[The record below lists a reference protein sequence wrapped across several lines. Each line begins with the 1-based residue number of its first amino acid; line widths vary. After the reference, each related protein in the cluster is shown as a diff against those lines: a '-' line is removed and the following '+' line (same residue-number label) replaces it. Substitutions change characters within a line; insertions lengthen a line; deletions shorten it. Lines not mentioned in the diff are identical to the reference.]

1 MSIGQHG
8 KITTEEARKLAI
20 AILGAVVKGDDPAEE
35 RATGRK
41 SITVRELCD
50 RYLAAAERGLILGKR
65 GLPKKAS
72 TIYVDRGRIA
82 RHIKPLL
89 GSKRVRD
96 LAAADINR
104 FIREVADGKTA
115 IVEKTANKRGKAVVE
130 GGLGTAAR
138 TAGLLGG
145 ILSFAVSEGIRPDNP
160 ARGVRRPADRRRKRR
175 LTSDEYMVLGK
186 ALAAAEADGEP
197 WQVTAAVRLLAL
209 SGCRPGEII
218 NLKWSEIDQVSRC
231 LRLHDLK
238 EGAST
243 RPLGKPALEFLA
255 RRTAK
260 SAGDDFVFPAVRR
273 GRGAFGSMA
282 RGWRRLMKR
291 GGLQGVTPVTL
302 RHSFASV
309 ADDLGF
315 TRATVKTMLGHSTGD
330 VTEGYI
336 HKLDPVLAAAAD
348 RVAAVIHADLGAA
361 LEEQKRL
368 LRSFAE
374 THDEGLLRDAAAC
387 GPIEVRTFSEA
398 LTAARLGRP
407 PEQDDDFLWEIA
419 MLRAE
424 NPQLSPSRA
433 AKLVAG
439 HIPRQHSQEAPFERL
454 RKKYRKVA
462 KQMEPSAKKVLPFI
476 IFAREQDK
484 QLANCEPSPDFD
496 PQQHPRSDPWP
507 RPSAFDTGKRPA

>member
-1 MSIGQHG
+1 MPRLTKRNVDGAPSKDAPYFLWCSELPGFGVRIFPTGKRVYYADYRNGAGTRKRMSIGQHG

-20 AILGAVVKGDDPAEE
+20 ATLGAVVKGEDPAEE

-50 RYLAAAERGLILGKR
+50 RYLAAAERGLIMGKR

-82 RHIKPLL
+82 RHIKPVL

-115 IVEKTANKRGKAVVE
+115 TVEKTANKRGKAVVE

-175 LTSDEYMVLGK
+175 LTSDEYTALGK
-186 ALAAAEADGEP
+186 ALSASERDGET
-197 WQVTAAVRLLAL
+197 WQAIAAVRLLAL

-218 NLKWSEIDQVSRC
+218 CLKRSEVDRGSRC
-231 LRLHDLK
+231 LRLHDSK

-243 RPLGKPALEFLA
+243 RPLGKPALAVLA
-255 RRTAK
+255 QLK

-273 GRGAFGSMA
+273 GRGAFGGMA

-291 GGLQGVTPVTL
+291 AGLQGVTPVTL

-315 TRATVKTMLGHSTGD
+315 TRATVKAMLGHSTGD

-348 RVAAVIHADLGAA
+348 
-361 LEEQKRL
+361 
-368 LRSFAE
+368 S
-374 THDEGLLRDAAAC
+374 
-387 GPIEVRTFSEA
+387 
-398 LTAARLGRP
+398 
-407 PEQDDDFLWEIA
+407 
-419 MLRAE
+419 
-424 NPQLSPSRA
+424 
-433 AKLVAG
+433 VAG
-439 HIPRQHSQEAPFERL
+439 RIHMYMT
-454 RKKYRKVA
+454 KGG
-462 KQMEPSAKKVLPFI
+462 SAR
-476 IFAREQDK
+476 ADRG
-484 QLANCEPSPDFD
+484 PSP
-496 PQQHPRSDPWP
+496 QRSQ
-507 RPSAFDTGKRPA
+507 R

>member
-1 MSIGQHG
+1 MGRRSKDAPYFLWCSELPGFGVRIFPIGKRVYYADYRNSGGTRKRMSIGQHG

-20 AILGAVVKGDDPAEE
+20 ATLGAVVKGEDPAEE

-50 RYLAAAERGLILGKR
+50 RYLVAAERGLIMGKR

-104 FIREVADGKTA
+104 FIRDVADGKTA

-175 LTSDEYMVLGK
+175 LTSDEYTALGK
-186 ALAAAEADGEP
+186 ALSASERDGET
-197 WQVTAAVRLLAL
+197 WQAIAAVRLLAL

-218 NLKWSEIDQVSRC
+218 NLKWSEVDRDRAACVFTIRKRA
-231 LRLHDLK
+231 RLH
-238 EGAST
+238 G
-243 RPLGKPALEFLA
+243 RLA
-255 RRTAK
+255 NLRSQFSRSSK
-260 SAGDDFVFPAVRR
+260 SADDDFVFPAVRR
-273 GRGAFGSMA
+273 GRGAFGGMA

-291 GGLQGVTPVTL
+291 AGLQGVTPVTL

-315 TRATVKTMLGHSTGD
+315 TRATVKAMLGHSTGD

-336 HKLDPVLAAAAD
+336 HKLRPCASSRRRQRCRQNSYVPDQGWIGSGRA
-348 RVAAVIHADLGAA
+348 
-361 LEEQKRL
+361 KRL
-368 LRSFAE
+368 MRPFAE
-374 THDEGLLRDAAAC
+374 TEDEGLLRDAAAW
-387 GPIEVRTFSEA
+387 GPIETRTFLEA
-398 LTAARLGRP
+398 ATTARRGRR
-407 PEQDDDFLWEIA
+407 PEQDDEL
-419 MLRAE
+419 L
-424 NPQLSPSRA
+424 
-433 AKLVAG
+433 
-439 HIPRQHSQEAPFERL
+439 
-454 RKKYRKVA
+454 
-462 KQMEPSAKKVLPFI
+462 
-476 IFAREQDK
+476 
-484 QLANCEPSPDFD
+484 
-496 PQQHPRSDPWP
+496 
-507 RPSAFDTGKRPA
+507 